1 MLAHF
6 HLVVTPSLLPNAAAA
21 VRRKADLVVE
31 ALEPACEVQ
40 GWFLAPE
47 QEPIHGL
54 RMRRGTQCF
63 PSRRKRERPEVH
75 QQYPDHPDSLLS
87 GFLILLELQLC
98 WNVLTLEYKDAHGK
112 WRSGAVLHCYLAPF
126 WKWRRPWRKPQSP
139 PTPYQIW
146 CEQSDVA
153 TSELPLLRE
162 HVRTWPAHPLI
173 SVLMPV
179 YNPPP
184 RWLERA
190 IQAVLEQTY
199 PHWELC
205 ITDDASTDPQVT
217 QLLQRY
223 AAMDPRIKVA
233 FRPQNGHI
241 SAASN
246 TALELCTGE
255 FTALYDNDDD
265 LPPTA
270 LYFLAWE
277 ILQHPDVG
285 IIFTDE
291 DKIDDHG
298 RRSDPFFKTR
308 WNLEMMLQENSVSHF
323 GTYRTALLR
332 SVGGFRLGME
342 GSQDWD
348 LALRVADQLQPRQ
361 IRLIPRIL
369 YHWRILASS
378 VSSSLTAKPYATR
391 AGLQALQDFLAP
403 KGATVTV
410 APSLGRLKLVHWP
423 LPDPPPSISIIIRAT
438 ADDADLD
445 GLIQVL
451 LQLALPQDPPCQVL
465 LLDCARPVSPHP
477 RLRQLQ
483 VPAGM
488 NPGAAKNWAAAQ
500 SGAHY
505 LIFLTDNLVPPT
517 AGWLRELISQAARPE
532 VGAVGPRW
540 LAANGLVAEAGIAL
554 GVAGLAAPLFR
565 GAHPSARTL
574 WGRPD
579 HVREVA
585 AVSGG
590 CLAVR
595 HQTFAALGGF
605 EVNAL
610 TDQGTDLDF
619 CLRLRAAGFRNLC
632 TPVAFLTQKVT
643 RSVPRDKDAEAWL
656 HAKWE
661 QTLLSDPFFNPQLRL
676 DHGYPRLGGPQTE
689 QPWRDRPRVVV
700 PAAVS
705 GC

>member
-6 HLVVTPSLLPNAAAA
+6 DLAVTPSLLPSAAAA
-21 VRRKADLVVE
+21 TRRKADLVVE

-40 GWFLAPE
+40 GWFLAP
-47 QEPIHGL
+47 QNEPIYGL
-54 RMRRGTQCF
+54 RLRRGTNCVTA
-63 PSRRKRERPEVH
+63 RRKRERPEVH

-87 GFLILLELQLC
+87 GFLILLELDLC
-98 WNVLTLEYKDAHGK
+98 WNLLTLEYKDAQGK
-112 WRSGAVLHCYLAPF
+112 WHSVAVLHCYLSPF
-126 WKWRRPWRKPQSP
+126 WKWLRPWRKSQSP

-146 CEQSDVA
+146 CEQTDIPA
-153 TSELPLLRE
+153 SELPLLRE
-162 HVRTWPAHPLI
+162 HVRTWPSHPLI

-205 ITDDASTDPQVT
+205 IADDASTDPKVIRV
-217 QLLQRY
+217 LQRY

-285 IIFTDE
+285 IIFTNE

-298 RRSDPFFKTR
+298 RRSDPFFKTG

-332 SVGGFRLGME
+332 AVGGFRLGRE

-348 LALRVADQLQPRQ
+348 LALRVADQLEPQQ
-361 IRLIPRIL
+361 IRLIPRMI

-378 VSSSLTAKPYATR
+378 VSSSLTAKPYATT
-391 AGLQALQDFLAP
+391 AGLKSLQDFLGP
-403 KGATVTV
+403 RGAAVTV
-410 APSLGRLKLVHWP
+410 VPSLGRLKLVHWP
-423 LPDPPPSISIIIRAT
+423 LPDPPPSISIIIRAS
-438 ADDADLD
+438 ADDGDLD
-445 GLIQVL
+445 SLIQVL
-451 LQLALPQDPPCQVL
+451 LELALPQDPPCL
-465 LLDCARPVSPHP
+465 ILILDCARPLAPHP
-477 RLRQLQ
+477 RQRQLQ
-483 VPAGM
+483 TPAGM
-488 NPGAAKNWAAAQ
+488 NPAAAKNWAAAQ
-500 SGAHY
+500 SEADY
-505 LIFLTDNLVPPT
+505 LVFLTDHLVPPA
-517 AGWLRELISQAARPE
+517 AGWLRELVSQAARPE

-540 LAANGLVAEAGIAL
+540 LAANGLVAEAGIVL
-554 GVAGLAAPLFR
+554 GGAGLATQLFR

-585 AVSGG
+585 AVSGD

-595 HQTFAALGGF
+595 RQTFAAVGSF
-605 EVNAL
+605 EANAL
-610 TDQGTDLDF
+610 TDQGADLDL

-632 TPVAFLTQKVT
+632 TPVASLTQKET
-643 RSVPRDKDAEAWL
+643 RSVPLGKDAAAWL
-656 HAKWE
+656 HAQWG
-661 QTLLSDPFFNPQLRL
+661 QTLLVDPFFNPQLRL
-676 DHGYPRLGGPQTE
+676 DDGYPHLGEPQTE
-689 QPWRDRPRVVV
+689 QPWR
-700 PAAVS
+700 S
-705 GC
+705 GPGL